1 MGRIPLP
8 IILIRFVLW
17 RMSLIFL
24 WVWGYSGNE
33 GCIPSQLS
41 RVLLLPCFH
50 VGMGQALG
58 CPFLRGP
65 LLMRTL
71 ESWHLLSSLSSG
83 WVQAS
88 LEGRGS
94 VRGRELCV
102 PGVHTWACL
111 YPAVR

>member
-1 MGRIPLP
+1 M
-8 IILIRFVLW
+8 ILIRFVLW

-50 VGMGQALG
+50 LGMRQALG

-71 ESWHLLSSLSSG
+71 ESWHLLSSPSSG

-88 LEGRGS
+88 LEGRGP
-94 VRGRELCV
+94 VHWREL
-102 PGVHTWACL
+102 
-111 YPAVR
+111 